1 MLIDHAEPEPVRIA
15 RAGDLLL
22 ARADDQLAVVGPVI
36 AHDAFDQGRL
46 AGAVLAEQRM
56 HGAGHHAQRHVVER
70 DEVAEALRDVQR
82 LDAEAAPSA
91 QTRAHGSA
99 ATSAAERDTAPN
111 TPPCILTILIAARWL
126 PWSVA
131 PQQSSSSKHSKP
143 RSLASRMV
151 VCTHTS
157 VVMPVRMMLSMPRWR
172 RISSRSVAQN
182 DPLPGLSM
190 TISPCAGASSGMIS
204 QPGSP
209 RTRMRPHGPGPPIPA
224 PMRRERQRLLAGRS
238 ARSG

>member
-22 ARADDQLAVVGPVI
+22 ARAHDQLAVVGPVI

-46 AGAVLAEQRM
+46 AGAILAEQRM

-99 ATSAAERDTAPN
+99 ATSAAERDAAPN
-111 TPPCILTILIAARWL
+111 TPPCILTILIAAKWL

-131 PQQSSSSKHSKP
+131 PQQSSSSRHSKP

-157 VVMPVRMMLSMPRWR
+157 VEMPVSPMLR
-172 RISSRSVAQN
+172 RPGVRRLSSRSVAQN
-182 DPLPGLSM
+182 EPLPGLSM
-190 TISPCAGASSGMIS
+190 IASPGFGASSGMIS

-209 RTRMRPHGPGPPIPA
+209 RPRMRPHGPGSPMPGPIWPA
-224 PMRRERQRLLAGRS
+224 RPRLLAG
-238 ARSG
+238 